1 MLITLGYFQIYRKTI
16 VGIHCNVFVSSVSG
30 FLSFKEHIFQGTP
43 FSGCFQTQHL
53 QYGKQDL
60 EEFTLCS
67 MFKHSPNGKDMVLWN
82 IVFPRGNRHV
92 KEKKSCPIKDTM
104 SVKISFTHY
113 RNYIPGRRVKLPVD
127 FSEFD
132 WFMFFGSFFFH
143 YYCQL
148 VKGQL

>member
-1 MLITLGYFQIYRKTI
+1 
-16 VGIHCNVFVSSVSG
+16 
-30 FLSFKEHIFQGTP
+30 
-43 FSGCFQTQHL
+43 
-53 QYGKQDL
+53 
-60 EEFTLCS
+60 
-67 MFKHSPNGKDMVLWN
+67 MFKHSPNGKGMVLWN

-132 WFMFFGSFFFH
+132 WFMFFGSFFFSLLLSISKRSTLAKNWGAAAPAPLPPSALPVSTGLETFYH
-143 YYCQL
+143 FQRSRNVLEPLKCS
-148 VKGQL
+148 